1 MTDNN
6 IASKNSPL
14 INYTALL
21 ATYKRHWLWVVLS
34 VILFGALGT
43 IVLIKKQ
50 PTSEV
55 VAQVLVSDESSK
67 SFSAMSELTSVFG
80 GGAFGANRSID
91 DEMVIIMAHS
101 VLKETVQDLGIN
113 VGYAVKKNFLKQ
125 ENIYDNPPII
135 LQYDTNI
142 ADTLGVGLTFELDV
156 DDKGTADITVRG
168 RKDKKIA
175 TFKEQPL
182 PAVIEIPYGTFMF
195 SPTAEFVAGES
206 LNEIISLSSYDGKAL
221 ALSKLLTVDF
231 SQKKTDV
238 MSISFV
244 TTDADFG
251 KLLVNTLIENYND
264 LTVRQK
270 QDFNKKS
277 LEFLEDRILKLSA
290 EVDMTEQEVEAFMG
304 RRDLVNPDAQA
315 SIILNQTTKQEVELI
330 KSENEYE
337 LLMKAIEFLTD
348 EANNT
353 SMLPIMPSISSL
365 TGLIEG
371 YNALI
376 LERLTVQ
383 ASAKGTNVALKA
395 LD

>member
-1 MTDNN
+1 MTDSN

-14 INYTALL
+14 INYAALL
-21 ATYKRHWLWVVLS
+21 TTYKRHWLWVVLS

-43 IVLIKKQ
+43 ITLIKKQ

-113 VGYAVKKNFLKQ
+113 VGYTVKKNFLKK
-125 ENIYDNPPII
+125 ENIYDNPPIV

-142 ADTLGVGLTFELDV
+142 ADTLGVGLKFELDV
-156 DDKGTADITVRG
+156 DDKGKADITVRG

-175 TFKEQPL
+175 TFKDQPL

-195 SPTAEFVAGES
+195 SPTVEYVAGES
-206 LNEIISLSSYDGKAL
+206 LNGIISLSSYDGKAL

-251 KLLVNTLIENYND
+251 KLLVNTLI
-264 LTVRQK
+264 QK
-270 QDFNKKS
+270 GSFFS
-277 LEFLEDRILKLSA
+277 SLKL
-290 EVDMTEQEVEAFMG
+290 
-304 RRDLVNPDAQA
+304 
-315 SIILNQTTKQEVELI
+315 LNKTQRETHIFCLNNII
-330 KSENEYE
+330 KSVN
-337 LLMKAIEFLTD
+337 I
-348 EANNT
+348 
-353 SMLPIMPSISSL
+353 
-365 TGLIEG
+365 
-371 YNALI
+371 
-376 LERLTVQ
+376 V
-383 ASAKGTNVALKA
+383 
-395 LD
+395 